1 MMMNVVQFI
10 AGKSTV
16 GRRSDHSKEE
26 LYELAL
32 QAARAIIDADGP
44 RALTA
49 RNVADAIGYSP
60 GTLYNLFEN
69 LDDLITHLNGRLLDE
84 MGDALAGTPVGD
96 DARENLMFLLHRYLS
111 FIGERANLWNLV
123 FEHTI
128 PGDGVPTW
136 YQRKVEKVISILE
149 RALAPAFRGIDG
161 EGPKRSARV
170 LWASLH
176 GIWSLGSSGKLDVLT
191 SETTTEMAEN
201 LIATYVAGIEARREH
216 GKSPDHPATDRPGP
230 ARANHRRA
238 AK

>member
-1 MMMNVVQFI
+1 LS
-10 AGKSTV
+10 GKSEV

-32 QAARAIIDADGP
+32 RAAREIIEVDGP

-96 DARENLMFLLHRYLS
+96 DTRENLRLLLHRYLS
-111 FIGERANLWNLV
+111 FIGERANLWTLL

-128 PGDGVPTW
+128 PGERVPAW
-136 YQRKVEKVISILE
+136 YRRKVEKVLSILE
-149 RALAPAFRGIDG
+149 TALAPSFRCNDG
-161 EGPKRSARV
+161 EAPKRSARV

-176 GIWSLGSSGKLDVLT
+176 GIWSLGSAGKLDALT
-191 SETTTEMAEN
+191 ADTTTEMAED
-201 LIATYVAGIEARREH
+201 LIATYVAGVEAHQEYGH
-216 GKSPDHPATDRPGP
+216 AKDLPTFDHSEPVRSKDRG
-230 ARANHRRA
+230 AVR
-238 AK
+238 

>member
-1 MMMNVVQFI
+1 MEC
-10 AGKSTV
+10 KV

-32 QAARAIIDADGP
+32 QAAREIIDADGP

-49 RNVADAIGYSP
+49 RNVAGAIGYSP

-96 DARENLMFLLHRYLS
+96 DTSENLMLLLHRYLS

-128 PGDGVPTW
+128 PGDRVPTW
-136 YQRKVEKVISILE
+136 YRRKVEKVISILE
-149 RALAPAFRGIDG
+149 GALAPAFHCIDG
-161 EGPKRSARV
+161 EGPNRSARV
-170 LWASLH
+170 LLASLH
-176 GIWSLGSSGKLDVLT
+176 GIWSLGSSGKLDMMT

-201 LIATYVAGIEARREH
+201 LIATYVAGIEACREH
-216 GKSPDHPATDRPGP
+216 GNAC
-230 ARANHRRA
+230 
-238 AK
+238 

>member
-1 MMMNVVQFI
+1 MNIVQFSD
-10 AGKSTV
+10 GNRSV

-32 QAARAIIDADGP
+32 RAAREIIEADGP

-49 RNVADAIGYSP
+49 RNVADGIGYSP

-84 MGDALAGTPVGD
+84 MGDVLAGTPVGD
-96 DARENLMFLLHRYLS
+96 DTRENLRLLLDRYLS
-111 FIGERANLWNLV
+111 FIGERSNLWILL
-123 FEHTI
+123 FEHTM
-128 PGDGVPTW
+128 PGGKVPIW
-136 YQRKVEKVISILE
+136 YQRRVEKVLSILE
-149 RALAPAFRGIDG
+149 GALAPAFRCDDG

-176 GIWSLGSSGKLDVLT
+176 GIWSLGSAGKLDVLT

-201 LIATYVAGIEARREH
+201 LIATYVAGIEARRDQA
-216 GKSPDHPATDRPGP
+216 S
-230 ARANHRRA
+230 
-238 AK
+238 

>member
-1 MMMNVVQFI
+1 M
-10 AGKSTV
+10 

-32 QAARAIIDADGP
+32 DAARQIIETDGH

-84 MGDALAGTPVGD
+84 MSDALADIRVGGD
-96 DARENLMFLLHRYLS
+96 PHENLKRLLYAYLS
-111 FIGERANLWNLV
+111 FVGERANLWTLL

-128 PGDGVPTW
+128 PGGRVPEW
-136 YQRKVEKVISILE
+136 YRRKIEKVLSILE
-149 RALAPAFRGIDG
+149 DALAPAFPSNNDN
-161 EGPKRSARV
+161 GPKRSARV

-176 GIWSLGSSGKLDVLT
+176 GIWSLGSIGKLDLLT
-191 SETTTEMAEN
+191 AETTADMAEN
-201 LIATYVAGIEARREH
+201 LIDTYLAGIEAQ
-216 GKSPDHPATDRPGP
+216 GKRV
-230 ARANHRRA
+230 NV
-238 AK
+238 

>member
-1 MMMNVVQFI
+1 M
-10 AGKSTV
+10 

-26 LYELAL
+26 QYELAL
-32 QAARAIIDADGP
+32 QAARELIEVDGP

-84 MGDALAGTPVGD
+84 MDDALAGAAVSD
-96 DARENLMFLLHRYLS
+96 DTGENLRLLLHRYLS
-111 FIGERANLWNLV
+111 FIGERTNLWILLC
-123 FEHTI
+123 EHSI
-128 PGDGVPTW
+128 PGGQVPTW
-136 YQRKVEKVISILE
+136 YQRKIEKVLAILE
-149 RALAPAFRGIDG
+149 GALAPAFDCLDH

-176 GIWSLGSSGKLDVLT
+176 GIWSLGSSGKLDALT

-201 LIATYVAGIEARREH
+201 LIATYVAGIEASREH
-216 GKSPDHPATDRPGP
+216 GNLKDHPTIDRPQP
-230 ARANHRRA
+230 ACNKDKSEAN
-238 AK
+238 